1 MPDEQMVA
9 HAPDEAKRA
18 EESEAVRKFLETAKD
33 RWLLADEAES
43 RNRKDSLDDWEFRI
57 GQQWPADIQTARVAD
72 GRPCHTINRLPQFT
86 RQVTNEQRQNRPAIR
101 VSPVGDKSDP
111 ETAEFLQGVARH
123 IEIASD
129 ADVAYDTA
137 FEHCVMG
144 GFGYWRLV
152 TEYVDSRYLG
162 ENLKNAWDQEI
173 FIRRIKNPFTIYFDP
188 SCVEA
193 DYSDARW
200 AFVIEDLTA
209 EEYKRQFPKSQVAS
223 LGLFTSTGNNP
234 PGWLTKESC
243 RIAEYFY
250 VEEEKRR
257 LLKLEDGFIIEEEA
271 YRRITDGPTKPPVVD
286 SRDVLDRRVKW
297 SRINAVE
304 CLEGGPGNEV
314 EWPGHW
320 IPIIPVLG
328 DDLDVNGKR
337 YLAGL
342 IRHAKDPQRMYNYW
356 NSAATELI
364 ALAPK
369 APYIAQEGQIEGHE
383 SEWQQ
388 ANVRNFAVLQYKGVS
403 VAGQAA
409 PPPQRNAIGAPIE
422 PMALM
427 IRQSDNDLKATMGIY
442 DASLGERGP
451 EQSGKAILA
460 RQRQGSIA
468 TLNFSDNMNRSI
480 RFTGKQI
487 VDLIPRIYDAPR
499 ILKIVKPD
507 DSVEQAAV
515 FNSATTEMSKDEAM
529 QALGNPAL
537 MKIYDVGIGKYDVT
551 ISSGP
556 SYQSKR
562 QEAVESMT
570 ALVQAYPTMMALVG
584 DLLVRQMDWPF
595 AQEIADRLK
604 RAMPPEMQDQGDQG
618 DPKAQIMKLQGQLK
632 GLMDQHVALTQEL
645 TAAAETIQT
654 KKLELESKERINA
667 LQVQS
672 QLLIAEAKVRGEA
685 SLAVLTA
692 MITDIQNRLALLNE
706 DKPVVEEGQPVAPSV
721 PASSAPPVSPP
732 PPGGVQ

>member
-1 MPDEQMVA
+1 MVA
-9 HAPDEAKRA
+9 HTPDESQKAA
-18 EESEAVRKFLETAKD
+18 ESEAVRKFLETAKD
-33 RWLLADEAES
+33 RWKLADEAES
-43 RNRKDSLDDWEFRI
+43 RNRKDSLDDWDFRI
-57 GQQWPADIQTARVAD
+57 GNQWPADIQTVRVAD

-86 RQVTNEQRQNRPAIR
+86 RQVTNEQRQNRPAIL

-111 ETAEFLQGVARH
+111 DTAKFLQGVVRH
-123 IEIASD
+123 IEVASD

-144 GFGYWRLV
+144 GFGYCRLV

-162 ENLKNAWDQEI
+162 EDLKNAWDQEI
-173 FIRRIKNPFTIYFDP
+173 FIRRIKNPFAVYFDP

-193 DYSDARW
+193 DYSDARF

-209 EEYKRQFPKSQVAS
+209 EEYKRQYPKSEVAS

-250 VEEEKRR
+250 VEEKKRR

-271 YRRITDGPTKPPVVD
+271 YKRLKADDPLKPPVAAF
-286 SRDVLDRRVKW
+286 RDVLDRRVKW

-314 EWPGHW
+314 EWPGNW
-320 IPIIPVLG
+320 IPIIPWLG

-356 NSAATELI
+356 NSAATETI

-369 APYIAQEGQIEGHE
+369 APFIAAEGQIEGHE

-388 ANVRNFAVLQYKGVS
+388 ANVRNFAVLQYKPQS

-409 PPPQRNAIGAPIE
+409 PPPQRNTVEPPIQA
-422 PMALM
+422 MALM
-427 IRQSDNDLKATMGIY
+427 IRQADNDLKATMGIY

-468 TLNFSDNMNRSI
+468 TLNFSDNANRSI
-480 RFTGKQI
+480 RFLGKQI
-487 VDLIPRIYDAPR
+487 IDLVPKIYDAPR
-499 ILKIVKPD
+499 ILKIVRPD
-507 DSVEQAAV
+507 ETVEQAAI
-515 FNSATTEMSKDEAM
+515 FNSTTTDMSKDEAM
-529 QALGNPAL
+529 KALGSPAL
-537 MKIYDVGIGKYDVT
+537 MKIYDVGVGAYDVT

-570 ALVQAYPTMMALVG
+570 ALVQAYPNLMALVG
-584 DLLVRQMDWPF
+584 DLLIMQMDWPF
-595 AQEIADRLK
+595 AQEIATRLK
-604 RAMPPEMQDQGDQG
+604 KSLPPDLQDQGDEG
-618 DPKAQIMKLQGQLK
+618 DPKTQVMKLQQQLK
-632 GLMDQHVALTQEL
+632 GLMDQHAALTKEL

-672 QLLIAEAKVRGEA
+672 QLLIAEAKIRGEA
-685 SLAVLTA
+685 SLSLLTA
-692 MITDIQNRLALLNE
+692 MIADIQNRLALLNE
-706 DKPVVEEGQPVAPSV
+706 GKTVVEEQAPTPQAPPPATPV
-721 PASSAPPVSPP
+721 PASPAT
-732 PPGGVQ
+732 GGVQ